1 MSASYFKVT
10 PKYFWQ
16 WEENGNVISIPNGST
31 IAYRAY
37 AADVLNYLAI
47 QGLPPF
53 GALLLSIIATNEKGG
68 DLLNIVTSIIT
79 KNLKDSKSIDIIDGV
94 AFLKLLTQLPNE
106 YKNGNKRLLLF
117 QAIFQDCHNIT
128 STKKAKHICQFIS
141 KNTEI
146 NFDHNKS
153 GTVDYIIARDFK
165 TLDIIYKKLNT
176 VEAILNEMASV
187 TELPQIVELEEPA
200 ITETN
205 TQKDY
210 IDELIDNPK
219 TFHSGSLVRRI
230 WSGLNIPFQ
239 SVLPSKQSLGGISDL
254 TNKGDFDK
262 LLISEFANDDLV
274 FLSRIANNEALY
286 IQREI
291 PPQNNQMQRIILID
305 VSLKNWGTPKVIA
318 FATMLAIAKHPKSN
332 ITCTAFTIGNYY
344 KPINFEDINGVIE
357 GLQNLEGSINA
368 GKGLIAY
375 LTENKPNAETEI
387 FVITEPTTLKQV
399 EMLKALND
407 FQKEI
412 AYIIHPDSDGNI
424 DIYKKQQSSKKHI
437 QHILLPLNEIWKKQ
451 PKPTKTETS
460 SDFYMEQNFPLLFG
474 KPSRNNIYLNLDEEY
489 FLVSPE
495 KILYRKCNGADGKSG
510 WDLMDAD
517 LPFKP
522 SHSAIGK
529 LENGEIL
536 IFLFKNNIKTFVILN
551 VNTGAKLKDSIFN
564 WKNYY
569 GDSLFFEDNAF
580 VYKGNTYCWK
590 IDAITGSVEQIDNTI
605 IVEPE
610 ENPLTSKATIIDQ
623 YSNFSILK
631 NVNKIQI
638 NLLNNLVLNGIHEIC
653 FFEGRDSISFD
664 EISNNQFEATADKLT
679 ENVFSFFEGS
689 TITIH
694 KAGLLIF
701 KSNNTTIPT
710 FYIPTI
716 LLHNIAAAS
725 ETEFA
730 GRDYHYKQGTK
741 ITVGEFYK
749 KYYKPFMEQIIVY
762 TEQSE
767 VNPEYP
773 GGEKAMNKF
782 ISKEVKYPKMAFE
795 MNVQGRVFVRFT
807 IDAVG
812 FVTNVHVPNPIHPL
826 LDEEAIRVVKA
837 MPIWKPG
844 TQAGKPCA
852 VTFIIPINFNID

>member
-1 MSASYFKVT
+1 MSATYFKDT
-10 PKYFWQ
+10 PEYFWQ

-37 AADVLNYLAI
+37 VSEVLNYLTL
-47 QGLPPF
+47 QGYPSF
-53 GALLLSIIATNEKGG
+53 GALLLAIIATNENGYET
-68 DLLNIVTSIIT
+68 LNTVNSIIT
-79 KNLKDSKSIDIIDGV
+79 KAFKESKFEVLQSGML
-94 AFLKLLTQLPNE
+94 FLRLLAQLPNE

-128 STKKAKHICQFIS
+128 STKKAKHIYHFIAKPNFS
-141 KNTEI
+141 FSNVKNEELV
-146 NFDHNKS
+146 H
-153 GTVDYIIARDFK
+153 VVARDFK
-165 TLDIIYKKLNT
+165 VFEVIYKKLNT
-176 VEAILNEMASV
+176 VEAILNEMASI
-187 TELPQIVELEEPA
+187 TELPQIVELEQPA
-200 ITETN
+200 ITENN

-239 SVLPSKQSLGGISDL
+239 SVLPSKQPLGGISDL

-368 GKGLIAY
+368 GKGITAY
-375 LTENKPNAETEI
+375 LTENKPTAETEI

-412 AYIIHPDSDGNI
+412 TYIIHPDSDGNI

-437 QHILLPLNEIWKKQ
+437 QHILLPLNELWKKQ
-451 PKPTKTETS
+451 PKPVKTETS
-460 SDFYMEQNFPLLFG
+460 SDFYMEQNFPLFFG
-474 KPSRNNIYLNLDEEY
+474 KPSRNNIYLNIDEAY

-495 KILYRKCNGADGKSG
+495 KILYRKCNGVDSKSG
-510 WDLMDAD
+510 WDLIDAN
-517 LPFKP
+517 LPFKA
-522 SHSAIGK
+522 SHTAIGK
-529 LENGEIL
+529 LDNGEIV
-536 IFLFKNNIKTFVILN
+536 IFLFKHNTKTFLVLN
-551 VNTGAKLKDSIFN
+551 VNTGNKVSNTIFN

-569 GDSLFFEDNAF
+569 GDTLFFAHNAF
-580 VYKGNTYCWK
+580 IYKGYARSWK
-590 IDAITGSVEQIDNTI
+590 IDAITGTVEEIDENLI
-605 IVEPE
+605 EKPE
-610 ENPLTSKATIIDQ
+610 ENPLASNATYVDTF
-623 YSNFSILK
+623 SNFNILK
-631 NVNKIQI
+631 NIHKIQI
-638 NLLNNLVLNGIHEIC
+638 NKWNNLVLNGIHEIC
-653 FFEGRDSISFD
+653 FLEGKDTISID
-664 EISNNQFEATADKLT
+664 ENSSNQFEATANKLT

-689 TITIH
+689 TITVH

-701 KSNNTTIPT
+701 KSNNKAIPT

-716 LLHNIAAAS
+716 LLNNIASAS

-730 GRDYHYKQGTK
+730 GRDYYYKHGTK
-741 ITVGEFYK
+741 VTVKEFNK
-749 KYYKPFMEQIIVY
+749 KYYTPFMEQIVEN

-767 VNPEYP
+767 VSPEYP
-773 GGEKAMNKF
+773 GGEEAMNKF
-782 ISKEVKYPKMAFE
+782 ISSEVKYPRKAINA
-795 MNVQGRVFVRFT
+795 NVQGRVQVRFT
-807 IDAVG
+807 IDAEGV
-812 FVTNVHVPNPIHPL
+812 VKNVHVPTPIHPL
-826 LDEEAIRVVKA
+826 LDEEAIRVIKA
-837 MPIWKPG
+837 MPNWKPG
-844 TQAGKPCA
+844 KQAGKPCP
-852 VTFIIPINFNID
+852 VIYTIPINFNID

>member
-1 MSASYFKVT
+1 MSATYFKDT
-10 PKYFWQ
+10 PEYFWQ

-37 AADVLNYLAI
+37 VSDVLNYLTL

-53 GALLLSIIATNEKGG
+53 GSLLLTIIATNENGYET
-68 DLLNIVTSIIT
+68 LNTVNSIIT
-79 KNLKDSKSIDIIDGV
+79 KAFKESKFDVLQSGMS
-94 AFLKLLTQLPNE
+94 FLRLLTQLPNE

-128 STKKAKHICQFIS
+128 STKKAKHIYHFIAKTDFS
-141 KNTEI
+141 FSNAKNEELV
-146 NFDHNKS
+146 H
-153 GTVDYIIARDFK
+153 VVARDFK
-165 TLDIIYKKLNT
+165 VFEVIYKKLNT
-176 VEAILNEMASV
+176 VEAILKEMASV
-187 TELPQIVELEEPA
+187 TELPQIVELEKPA
-200 ITETN
+200 ISENN

-239 SVLPSKQSLGGISDL
+239 SVLPSKQPLGGISDL

-344 KPINFEDINGVIE
+344 KPIHFEDINGVIE

-368 GKGLIAY
+368 GKGLTAY
-375 LTENKPNAETEI
+375 LTENKPTAETEI

-412 AYIIHPDSDGNI
+412 TYIIHPDSDGNI

-437 QHILLPLNEIWKKQ
+437 QHILLPLNDLWKKQ
-451 PKPTKTETS
+451 PKPVKTETS
-460 SDFYMEQNFPLLFG
+460 NDFYMEQNFPLLFG
-474 KPSRNNIYLNLDEEY
+474 KPSRNNIYLNIDEAY

-495 KILYRKCNGADGKSG
+495 KILFRKCNGVDSKSG

-522 SHSAIGK
+522 SHTAIGE
-529 LENGEIL
+529 LENGEIV
-536 IFLFKNNIKTFVILN
+536 IFLFKHNTKTFLILN
-551 VNTGAKLKDSIFN
+551 VNTGNKVSNKIDD
-564 WKNYY
+564 WKQTNYNR
-569 GDSLFFEDNAF
+569 FFFLNNCF
-580 VYKGNTYCWK
+580 YYLNHHYFWS
-590 IDAITGSVEQIDNTI
+590 IDAIDGKVEHGFKNLI
-605 IVEPE
+605 E
-610 ENPLTSKATIIDQ
+610 EFNKSNNEYKLINPDP
-623 YSNFSILK
+623 YSSFSILK
-631 NVNKIQI
+631 NIHKIQI
-638 NLLNNLVLNGIHEIC
+638 NKRNNLVLNSIHEIC
-653 FFEGRDSISFD
+653 FLEGRDTISID
-664 EISNNQFEATADKLT
+664 ENSSNHFEATADKLS

-701 KSNNTTIPT
+701 KSKNKTIPT

-716 LLHNIAAAS
+716 LLNEIAVAS

-730 GRDYHYKQGTK
+730 GRDYYYKQGTK
-741 ITVGEFYK
+741 ITVSEFYK
-749 KYYKPFMEQIIVY
+749 KYYTPFIEQILGN
-762 TEQSE
+762 TEQIE
-767 VNPEYP
+767 VSPEYP

-782 ISKEVKYPKMAFE
+782 ISSEVKYPMMAFE

-807 IDAVG
+807 IDATG
-812 FVTNVHVPNPIHPL
+812 MVTNVHVPNPIHPL
-826 LDEEAIRVVKA
+826 LDEEAMRVIKA
-837 MPIWKPG
+837 MPNWKPG
-844 TQAGKPCA
+844 KQAGKPCP
-852 VTFIIPINFNID
+852 VVYTIPINFNIN